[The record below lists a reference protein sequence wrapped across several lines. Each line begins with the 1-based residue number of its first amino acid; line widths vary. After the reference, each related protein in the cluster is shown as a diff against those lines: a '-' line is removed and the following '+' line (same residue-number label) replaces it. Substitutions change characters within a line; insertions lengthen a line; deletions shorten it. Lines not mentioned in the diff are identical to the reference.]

1 MISFSGGEI
10 SDLHLIPGVL
20 CCCSFFH
27 ATLPDMDDDIIIIKE
42 HYGQRALLLFAAVCN
57 GGQHCYFYLKNASKC
72 EIIILPPGIP
82 LSYFIRQCKKMKQKN
97 IIKNEPALFIS
108 ILLSFLF
115 FCFLILLLQHPA
127 PLLSANLRGGLN

>member
-1 MISFSGGEI
+1 MCSVISFNCGDI

-20 CCCSFFH
+20 CCSFFH

-42 HYGQRALLLFAAVCN
+42 HYGQRALLLFATMRN
-57 GGQHCYFYLKNASKC
+57 GGQHCYFYLKNASMC

-82 LSYFIRQCKKMKQKN
+82 LSYFIRQYKKMKQKN
-97 IIKNEPALFIS
+97 IIKNELSLFIS
-108 ILLSFLF
+108 ILLP

-127 PLLSANLRGGLN
+127 PLLSEKPQRRT